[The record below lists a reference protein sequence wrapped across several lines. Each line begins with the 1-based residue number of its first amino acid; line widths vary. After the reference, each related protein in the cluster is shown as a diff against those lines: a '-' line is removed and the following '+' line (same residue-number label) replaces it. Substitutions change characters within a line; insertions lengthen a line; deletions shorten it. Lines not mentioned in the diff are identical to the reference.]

1 MPNADGAALSAVGP
15 HTRLTFAPK
24 AVEARRSPG
33 SPMRLFALVF
43 LSACNAGFGG
53 AGKDPVLGDSADG
66 TDTDTGDTD
75 SDVVPVDADGDG
87 HDSIETGG
95 DDCDDTDATV
105 YPGAPELCDGKDN
118 DCSGGTDGEGD
129 TDGDTL
135 RDCEDYCPIY
145 ALSGAVGDG
154 RISDPVGSIQEAV
167 DEAGATACNEARAFY
182 GTYEENVDFHGYGV
196 NLESVSGAAST
207 IVDGGGTD
215 SVFAIEEDG
224 DGDLDED
231 GARIA
236 GFTIQNGGGGVGA
249 GIRIMECSP
258 TIEDNVITDNHIN
271 ADTTGAPIGTAGG
284 VGGGIRSYN
293 GSPSILGND
302 IIGND
307 ACMDGP
313 ETGCDGGAID
323 IRGGA
328 PTIVGN
334 YIAENT
340 AGDGGAIWVAYSDAW
355 IAQNWILGN
364 EADDSAEADGE
375 GLERDGQGGGIDVQI
390 GGSVGTVITNNIIA
404 DNRASALGGG
414 LVIYEPNSTYG
425 KVTVTNN
432 VIAFNN
438 VIETDWGAGFTQWN
452 GTTPIVYNN
461 IIYGN
466 LGVGAFADDSASTFT
481 FDYNDVSGNFPDY
494 EDSDGSADLWSGK
507 GAANLSVDPGFTL
520 VSSDLDF
527 TNDDFTLKTGSAC
540 IDAGKMGVL
549 DVDGSASDLGVF
561 GGPNGSWP

>member
-1 MPNADGAALSAVGP
+1 
-15 HTRLTFAPK
+15 
-24 AVEARRSPG
+24 
-33 SPMRLFALVF
+33 MRLFALVF
-43 LSACNAGFGG
+43 LCACNAGFGS
-53 AGKDPVLGDSADG
+53 AGKDPVIADSGEGSD
-66 TDTDTGDTD
+66 DTGDTD
-75 SDVVPVDADGDG
+75 TDVLPVDADGDG
-87 HDSIETGG
+87 HASIETGG
-95 DDCDDTDATV
+95 DDCDDTDASV

-118 DCSGGTDGEGD
+118 DCSGGADGEGD
-129 TDGDTL
+129 TDGDAL
-135 RDCEDYCPIY
+135 LDCEDYCPIY
-145 ALSGAVGDG
+145 ALAGAVGDG
-154 RISDPVGSIQEAV
+154 RVSDPVGSIQDAV
-167 DEAGATACNEARAFY
+167 DEAGATGCNEARAFY

-196 NLESVSGAAST
+196 NLESVSGAETT
-207 IVDGGGTD
+207 IVDGGSTD

-249 GIRIMECSP
+249 GIRIMACSP
-258 TIEDNVITDNHIN
+258 TIEDNLITDNHI
-271 ADTTGAPIGTAGG
+271 TTDISGAPIGEAGG

-313 ETGCDGGAID
+313 ESGCDGGAID

-328 PTIVGN
+328 PTVVGN
-334 YIAENT
+334 YMALNT

-355 IAQNWILGN
+355 IANNWILGN
-364 EADDSAEADGE
+364 EADDSAEADGD

-390 GGSVGTVITNNIIA
+390 GGAVGTVITNNIIA

-414 LVIYEPNSTYG
+414 IVVYEPNTTYG

-452 GTTPIVYNN
+452 GTSPIVYNN

-481 FDYNDVSGNFPDY
+481 FETNDVFGNFPDY
-494 EDSDGSADLWSGK
+494 EDSDGGADLWSGK
-507 GAANLSVDPGFTL
+507 GSGNLSVDPSFTG

-527 TNDDFTLKTGSAC
+527 TNDDFTLKAGSAC
-540 IDAGKMGVL
+540 IDAGKADVL
-549 DVDGSASDLGVF
+549 DVDGTVSDLGAF
-561 GGPNGSWP
+561 GGPEGAW